1 MKGAAILSAST
12 LIVKLLGLLF
22 SIPLANFISA
32 EGMSHFYIA
41 YNIFGLFLML
51 STAGLPVAVSRMVGT
66 ATSQG
71 RRREADRVFSV
82 AFWLFFC
89 LGLTGCLVM
98 FFGANQIAV
107 WYGSPEANFAI
118 MALAPTLFFISI
130 ESSLR
135 GYFQGRSNMVPT
147 ATSQIIEAVTKVI
160 IGVGLAFYIIQNFTQ
175 DADRWAA
182 VGAIVGVSV
191 SAALGA
197 MYLLGF
203 KFFQGRRDRLQR
215 WGDEP
220 PLTTHQQMLINLV
233 RFAVPITIGS
243 CFLSLLDTVD
253 GAILMQR
260 LQEGAGFTQDMADWW
275 NGTIGHA
282 RKFFDLPGAFVVPI
296 STSLLPILS
305 GAIAAKD
312 KRQVDRISSTALR
325 VTLLIGVPS
334 SVGMAIFSQPIC
346 QLLLFNQPEVAQE
359 AAPLLTMLSVAIVFS
374 GLLFTTNAILQSFGR
389 ATRPVVDMAVGGI
402 IKIVLSYV
410 LIGIPEV
417 AAMGSAISTV
427 VSYVVMVTLNV
438 FAIRG
443 SLPEM
448 DSVVKTALP
457 LVVSAA
463 IMGGVSYG
471 FYWLLAQVVSP
482 RLAVLPA
489 IVVAIVVYAV
499 CVVLFK
505 GVSYDDVAM
514 LPKGA
519 TLARLLHMRPEGRPV
534 REAAA
539 PQEPEMPEQLEL
551 SDGQGLSAVTQAE
564 LEAAQGAASS
574 VEWEAQAELP
584 KLEEGENP
592 LSGAAEPERETV
604 QEAVPS
610 ADWEAQQELPPL
622 KEPERPVARREAPPR
637 KGGKYMPRHMRR

>member
-1 MKGAAILSAST
+1 MAQDRKQSFMKGAAILSAST
-12 LIVKLLGLLF
+12 LLVKLLGLLF
-22 SIPLANFISA
+22 SIPLANFISP

-89 LGLTGCLVM
+89 LGLTGCLIM
-98 FFGANQIAV
+98 FFGADQIAV

-160 IGVGLAFYIIQNFTQ
+160 IGVGLAFYIIHNFTQ
-175 DADRWAA
+175 EPDRWAA
-182 VGAIVGVSV
+182 VGAIVGVSI

-197 MYLLGF
+197 IYLVGF
-203 KFFQGRRDRLQR
+203 KFFQGRHDRRQN
-215 WGDEP
+215 WAEEP

-260 LQEGAGFTQDMADWW
+260 LQDGAGFTQDMADWW

-346 QLLLFNQPEVAQE
+346 QLLLYNQPEVAQE
-359 AAPLLTMLSVAIVFS
+359 AAPLLTMLSIAIAFS

-389 ATRPVVDMAVGGI
+389 ATRPVVDMAVGGV

-443 SLPEM
+443 SLPHM
-448 DSVVKTALP
+448 DSVARTALP

-463 IMGGVSYG
+463 VMGGVSYG
-471 FYWLLAQVVSP
+471 VYWLLIQVVSP

-489 IVVAIVVYAV
+489 ILVAIVVYAL
-499 CVVLFK
+499 CVVFFK

-514 LPKGA
+514 LPKGT
-519 TLARLLHMRPEGRPV
+519 TLARLLHMKPDHQPALRQEETSQVEEALEDQPEPELERLPQREELPAPRREEPV
-534 REAAA
+534 R
-539 PQEPEMPEQLEL
+539 
-551 SDGQGLSAVTQAE
+551 
-564 LEAAQGAASS
+564 
-574 VEWEAQAELP
+574 
-584 KLEEGENP
+584 
-592 LSGAAEPERETV
+592 
-604 QEAVPS
+604 
-610 ADWEAQQELPPL
+610 
-622 KEPERPVARREAPPR
+622 R
-637 KGGKYMPRHMRR
+637 KGKYTPRHMRR

>member
-1 MKGAAILSAST
+1 MAQDRKQSFMKGAAILSAST
-12 LIVKLLGLLF
+12 LLVKLLGLLF
-22 SIPLANFISA
+22 SIPLANFISP

-89 LGLTGCLVM
+89 LGLTGCLIM
-98 FFGANQIAV
+98 FFGADQIAV

-160 IGVGLAFYIIQNFTQ
+160 IGVGLAFYIIHNFTQ
-175 DADRWAA
+175 EPDRWAA
-182 VGAIVGVSV
+182 VGAIVGVSI

-197 MYLLGF
+197 IYLLGF
-203 KFFQGRRDRLQR
+203 KFFQGRHDRRQN
-215 WGDEP
+215 WAEEP

-260 LQEGAGFTQDMADWW
+260 LQDGAGFTQDMADWW

-346 QLLLFNQPEVAQE
+346 QLLLYNQPEVAQE
-359 AAPLLTMLSVAIVFS
+359 AAPLLTMLSIAIAFS

-389 ATRPVVDMAVGGI
+389 ATRPVVDMAVGGV

-443 SLPEM
+443 SLPHM
-448 DSVVKTALP
+448 DSVARTALP

-463 IMGGVSYG
+463 VMGGVSYG
-471 FYWLLAQVVSP
+471 VYWLLIQVVSP

-489 IVVAIVVYAV
+489 ILVAIVVYAV
-499 CVVLFK
+499 SVVFFK

-514 LPKGA
+514 LPKGT
-519 TLARLLHMRPEGRPV
+519 TLARLLHMKPDHQPALRQEETSQVEEALENQPEPELERLPQREELPAPRREEPV
-534 REAAA
+534 R
-539 PQEPEMPEQLEL
+539 
-551 SDGQGLSAVTQAE
+551 
-564 LEAAQGAASS
+564 
-574 VEWEAQAELP
+574 
-584 KLEEGENP
+584 
-592 LSGAAEPERETV
+592 
-604 QEAVPS
+604 
-610 ADWEAQQELPPL
+610 
-622 KEPERPVARREAPPR
+622 R
-637 KGGKYMPRHMRR
+637 KGKYTPRHMRR

>member
-1 MKGAAILSAST
+1 MAQDRKQSFMKGAAILSAST
-12 LIVKLLGLLF
+12 LLVKLLGLLF
-22 SIPLANFISA
+22 SIPLANFISP

-89 LGLTGCLVM
+89 LGLTGCLIM
-98 FFGANQIAV
+98 FFGADQIAV

-160 IGVGLAFYIIQNFTQ
+160 IGVGLAFYIIHNFTQ
-175 DADRWAA
+175 EPDRWAA
-182 VGAIVGVSV
+182 VGAIVGVSI

-197 MYLLGF
+197 IYLLGF
-203 KFFQGRRDRLQR
+203 KFFQGRHDRRQN
-215 WGDEP
+215 WAEEP

-260 LQEGAGFTQDMADWW
+260 LQDGAGFTQDMADWW

-346 QLLLFNQPEVAQE
+346 QLLLYNQPEVAQE
-359 AAPLLTMLSVAIVFS
+359 AAPLLTMLSIAIAFS

-389 ATRPVVDMAVGGI
+389 ATRPVVDMAVGGV

-443 SLPEM
+443 SLPHM
-448 DSVVKTALP
+448 DSVARTALP
-457 LVVSAA
+457 LVVSAVV
-463 IMGGVSYG
+463 MGGVSYG
-471 FYWLLAQVVSP
+471 VYWLLTQVVSP

-489 IVVAIVVYAV
+489 ILVAIVVYAV
-499 CVVLFK
+499 CVVFFK

-514 LPKGA
+514 LPKGT
-519 TLARLLHMRPEGRPV
+519 TLARLLHMKPDHQPALRQEETSQVEKALEDQPEPELERLPQREELPAPRREGPV
-534 REAAA
+534 R
-539 PQEPEMPEQLEL
+539 
-551 SDGQGLSAVTQAE
+551 
-564 LEAAQGAASS
+564 
-574 VEWEAQAELP
+574 
-584 KLEEGENP
+584 
-592 LSGAAEPERETV
+592 
-604 QEAVPS
+604 
-610 ADWEAQQELPPL
+610 
-622 KEPERPVARREAPPR
+622 R
-637 KGGKYMPRHMRR
+637 KGKYTPRHMRR

>member
-1 MKGAAILSAST
+1 MAQDRKQSFMKGAAILSAST
-12 LIVKLLGLLF
+12 LLVKLLGLLF
-22 SIPLANFISA
+22 SIPLANFISP

-89 LGLTGCLVM
+89 LGLTGCLIM
-98 FFGANQIAV
+98 FFGADQIAV

-160 IGVGLAFYIIQNFTQ
+160 IGVGLAFYIIHNFTQ
-175 DADRWAA
+175 EPDRWAA
-182 VGAIVGVSV
+182 VGAIVGVSI

-197 MYLLGF
+197 IYLVGF
-203 KFFQGRRDRLQR
+203 KFFQGRHDRRQN
-215 WGDEP
+215 WAEEP

-260 LQEGAGFTQDMADWW
+260 LQDGAGFTQDMADWW

-346 QLLLFNQPEVAQE
+346 QLLLYNQPEVAQE
-359 AAPLLTMLSVAIVFS
+359 AAPLLTMLSIAIAFS

-389 ATRPVVDMAVGGI
+389 ATRPVVDMAVGGV

-443 SLPEM
+443 SLPHM
-448 DSVVKTALP
+448 DSVARTALP
-457 LVVSAA
+457 LVVSAVM
-463 IMGGVSYG
+463 MGGVSYG
-471 FYWLLAQVVSP
+471 VYWLLIQVVRP

-489 IVVAIVVYAV
+489 ILVAIVVYAL
-499 CVVLFK
+499 CVVFFK

-514 LPKGA
+514 LPKGT
-519 TLARLLHMRPEGRPV
+519 TLARLLHMKPDHQPALRQEETSQVEEALEDQPEPELERLPQREELPAPRREEPV
-534 REAAA
+534 R
-539 PQEPEMPEQLEL
+539 
-551 SDGQGLSAVTQAE
+551 
-564 LEAAQGAASS
+564 
-574 VEWEAQAELP
+574 
-584 KLEEGENP
+584 
-592 LSGAAEPERETV
+592 
-604 QEAVPS
+604 
-610 ADWEAQQELPPL
+610 
-622 KEPERPVARREAPPR
+622 R
-637 KGGKYMPRHMRR
+637 KGKYTPRHMRR